1 MLRGAIIAP
10 AVDLAELLAAR
21 LKEVGGVE
29 VVRCLDHYPDE
40 TELPRFLRGS
50 APQVVFLGVEEMPLA
65 ARVATAIETFCPGT
79 QVIAIHREV
88 DAPLLL
94 EVMRVGIRE
103 FLASPF
109 DRQQVLD
116 ALRRAAEALDK
127 RPPAEANDRLYAFL
141 PSKQGVGATTLA
153 VNFAGA
159 LVRRPDYNALLA
171 DFDLNSGLVGFMLKL
186 EHVRSTVDAAENSS
200 RMDESLWPQMVSSLG
215 RLDVLQAGH
224 MNPSYRIEPSQV
236 RRLLDYARRNYKAI
250 CADLS
255 GNMERYSVEILREA
269 TRIFLVCTPEI
280 PSLHLAREKLNFL
293 HSLELDGS
301 VDVLVNR
308 AQKRDSISHSEIE
321 QLLGRKV
328 LMAFPN
334 DYHGVHRA
342 LTAGTFVEPKSEL
355 GRAFDALVKAVL
367 DGSVQKH
374 SPQRRFVEYFSLLPA
389 RYRMPQ
395 EGKVPA
401 ISSGA

>member
-10 AVDLAELLAAR
+10 HADLAELLTAR
-21 LKEVGGVE
+21 LKEVGGVD

-50 APQVVFLGVEEMPLA
+50 APQVVFLSVENMA
-65 ARVATAIETFCPGT
+65 VAVKVATAIETFDSGT
-79 QVIAIHREV
+79 QVIAIHGQV
-88 DAPLLL
+88 DSQLLL
-94 EVMRVGIRE
+94 EVMRTGIRE
-103 FLASPF
+103 FLAAPF
-109 DRQQVLD
+109 DRQPVYD
-116 ALRRAAEALDK
+116 ALRRVAETLDK
-127 RPPAEANDRLYAFL
+127 LPPVETSDRLYAFL

-186 EHVRSTVDAAENSS
+186 DRGYSMVDAAENCS
-200 RMDESLWPQMVSSLG
+200 RMDETLWPQMVSSLG

-224 MNPSYRIEPSQV
+224 MNPSFRIEPPQV
-236 RRLLDYARRNYKAI
+236 RRVLDYARRNYKAI

-255 GNMERYSVEILREA
+255 GNMERYAVEVLHEA

-293 HSLELDGS
+293 RGLDLDS
-301 VDVLVNR
+301 HIDVLVNR
-308 AQKRDSISHSEIE
+308 VQKRGSIPIAEIE
-321 QLLGRKV
+321 RLLGRKV
-328 LMAFPN
+328 LVSFPN
-334 DYHGVHRA
+334 DYTGVHRA
-342 LTAGTFVEPKSEL
+342 LTAGTFVPSNSEL
-355 GRAFDALVKAVL
+355 GKAFDALVKAVL
-367 DGSVQKH
+367 DGGPQKN

-389 RYRMPQ
+389 SHLMQQ
-395 EGKVPA
+395 ESK
-401 ISSGA
+401 

>member
-10 AVDLAELLAAR
+10 HADLAELLTAR
-21 LKEVGGVE
+21 LKEVGGVD

-50 APQVVFLGVEEMPLA
+50 APQVVFLSVENMA
-65 ARVATAIETFCPGT
+65 VAVKVSTAIEAFDSGT
-79 QVIAIHREV
+79 QVIAIHGQV
-88 DAPLLL
+88 DSQLLL
-94 EVMRVGIRE
+94 EVMRTGIRE
-103 FLASPF
+103 FLAAPF
-109 DRQQVLD
+109 DRQPVYD
-116 ALRRAAEALDK
+116 ALRRVAETLDK
-127 RPPAEANDRLYAFL
+127 LPPAESSDRLYAFL

-186 EHVRSTVDAAENSS
+186 DRGYSMVDAAENCS
-200 RMDESLWPQMVSSLG
+200 RMDETLWPQMVSSLG

-224 MNPSYRIEPSQV
+224 MNPSFRIEPPQV
-236 RRLLDYARRNYKAI
+236 RRVLDYARRNYKAI

-255 GNMERYSVEILREA
+255 GNMERYSVEVLHEA

-293 HSLELDGS
+293 RGLDLDAN

-308 AQKRDSISHSEIE
+308 VQKRGAIPIAEIE
-321 QLLGRKV
+321 RLLGRKV
-328 LMAFPN
+328 LMSFPN
-334 DYHGVHRA
+334 DYTGVHRA
-342 LTAGTFVEPKSEL
+342 LTAGTFVPPNSEL
-355 GRAFDALVKAVL
+355 GKAFDALVKAVL
-367 DGSVQKH
+367 DGGPQKS
-374 SPQRRFVEYFSLLPA
+374 SPRRFVEYFSLLPA
-389 RYRMPQ
+389 SHLVQQ
-395 EGKVPA
+395 ESK
-401 ISSGA
+401 